1 MRAFLEPHRSV
12 QFTIPAE
19 VREEALELAVE
30 EMGSAIAH
38 STHLERELS
47 HDGSI
52 AGVFNVDLVFDPDE
66 EVWLAYLPPELAYE
80 DEEDSEL
87 ES

>member
-1 MRAFLEPHRSV
+1 MSTTDSP
-12 QFTIPAE
+12 P
-19 VREEALELAVE
+19 
-30 EMGSAIAH
+30 

-47 HDGSI
+47 NYGRKDGVI
-52 AGVFNVDLVFDPDE
+52 NVDLVFDPDE
-66 EVWLAYLPPELAYE
+66 EVWVAYLPPELAYE